1 MSGEKRLL
9 KIGATY
15 HTTNPACPQ
24 VRVICERARAVDT
37 NGNECGPCVGYA
49 VQVVDGKYHRPLF
62 IDADGRFLDNNDYCL
77 DYCMEEIER
86 PARYWVRKK

>member
-1 MSGEKRLL
+1 MPGKKFIL
-9 KIGATY
+9 IGATY
-15 HTTNPACPQ
+15 HTTDPAHPQ

-49 VQVVDGKYHRPLF
+49 VQVIDGKYHEPMF
-62 IDADGRFLDNNDYCL
+62 IDKDGCFLDEPEYKL
-77 DYCMEEIER
+77 DRCMEEIER